1 MLIMVKTKMSK
12 QWLVSLGCSL
22 TLLLS
27 GANSWAQESR
37 TDKSPQEPRQQ
48 GSQRDERSRGPGFNF
63 VGAEMRFGG
72 KTVKGAPYSA
82 TIVSETV
89 QTLGDGTKITRK
101 MNSAVYRDSEG
112 RTRQEQTFSNI
123 GPFAASGEVPR
134 IIFIND
140 PVAGLHYQLDPRNR
154 SARKIS
160 LRGGP
165 PATPKLP
172 SSSKAKT
179 ESLGKQVIEG
189 VEAEGTRSTVTIPA
203 GEIGNDRALEI
214 VSERWYA
221 PALQIVVLSKHHDP
235 WMGEHIYRLTN
246 LNRSEPEH
254 SLFELPGDYTVKE
267 SPVGHPGWDKNR
279 KKPPEQ

>member
-1 MLIMVKTKMSK
+1 MLMTVKMNKHRLAM
-12 QWLVSLGCSL
+12 LGWVL
-22 TLLLS
+22 ALLLS
-27 GANSWAQESR
+27 GASVGAQENR
-37 TDKSPQEPRQQ
+37 TDRSPQEPPRRE
-48 GSQRDERSRGPGFNF
+48 GRQRDGRGPGPGFDF

-82 TIVSETV
+82 TAVSETI

-101 MNSAVYRDSEG
+101 TTSAVYRDSEG

-123 GPFAASGEVPR
+123 GPFAATGEAPR
-134 IIFIND
+134 LIFIND
-140 PVAGLHYQLDPRNR
+140 PVAGVNYQLDPRNHT
-154 SARKIS
+154 ARKMV

-165 PATPKLP
+165 PAAPKPP

-189 VEAEGTRSTVTIPA
+189 VEAEGTRSTITIPA
-203 GEIGNDRALEI
+203 GEIGNDRAIEI

-221 PALQIVVLSKHHDP
+221 PSLQIVVLSKHRDP
-235 WMGEHIYRLTN
+235 WMGEHTYRLTN
-246 LNRSEPEH
+246 LNRSEPDH
-254 SLFELPGDYTVKE
+254 TLFELPSDYTVKE
-267 SPVGHPGWDKNR
+267 NSFGRPDWERNR